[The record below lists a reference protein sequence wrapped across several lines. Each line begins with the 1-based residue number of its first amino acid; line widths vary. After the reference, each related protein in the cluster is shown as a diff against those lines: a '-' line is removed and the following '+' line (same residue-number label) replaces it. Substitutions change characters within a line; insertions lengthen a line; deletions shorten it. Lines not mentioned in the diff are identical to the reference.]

1 MAEYLGYVNPA
12 ETKAN
17 PTLDW
22 STVINDVRDT
32 LAKQEAGREAKRQQ
46 AKQETNDLY
55 NSLNKI
61 SAGQNQ
67 GLNGFITNASY
78 QSKNL
83 LGEAY
88 KLYTSGK
95 ISGKDYTEIQNNM
108 KGSFTDIN
116 DVVKTLQ
123 SDYEKYMDLSSKGQT
138 SIIDDYNQKQK
149 GDALDLSN
157 KEFYVDPLTGRGYIG
172 KIVNGKIDQ
181 SSLQP
186 PAWIKT
192 NGSTFVGK
200 VDIPKEIAPFTK
212 DLGKFEYVLQK
223 PPAGGIWTT
232 DNIAE
237 KPEFKKF
244 LDDAASSIASNP
256 YKMATILGQVGDYN
270 LVDDPKQASKD
281 NILMQRDS
289 STGMNKPMLTAEQ
302 EEEAKNTIKNAI
314 LSQVNKTVKQQEGT
328 WHGFAPRSV
337 GDSKPED
344 PNKTTFIGEPSYINR
359 KRDGVTVGKAV
370 PISGVTIKR
379 APGVVEQVNRV
390 GIRDGKLFVAYT
402 TYNGTVGMKDGD
414 IMSSYKD
421 KKERIIYEDKDRNA
435 INERLRFVGGG
446 FSDIDSAKSSLG
458 PIESTSSNKNSGYTN
473 ITETNKGTLGL
484 KNGKWYNIKTGKI
497 AQ

>member
-32 LAKQEAGREAKRQQ
+32 LIKQEATREATRQK
-46 AKQETNDLY
+46 AKQETNELY

-61 SAGQNQ
+61 SSGQNQ

-95 ISGKDYTEIQNNM
+95 ISGKEYTEIQNNM

-123 SDYEKYMDLSSKGQT
+123 SDYEKYMDLSQKGQT

-149 GDALDLSN
+149 GEALDLSN

-186 PAWIKT
+186 PAWIKN

-200 VDIPKEIAPFTK
+200 VDIPKEISVYTK
-212 DLGKFEYVLQK
+212 DLGKFQEVLK
-223 PPAGGIWTT
+223 NPPAGGIWSIE
-232 DNIAE
+232 DVS
-237 KPEFKKF
+237 KRPEFNSW
-244 LDDAASSIASNP
+244 LDKAANAVASNP
-256 YKMATILGQVGDYN
+256 YKMATILGEVGDYD
-270 LVDDPKQASKD
+270 LVDNPNEAGKNK
-281 NILMQRDS
+281 ILMQRDS
-289 STGMNKPMLTAEQ
+289 STGMNTPMLTKEQ
-302 EEEAKNTIKNAI
+302 EEAAKNVIKEAI
-314 LSQVNKTVKQQEGT
+314 LVQVNSTVKQEEAT
-328 WHGFAPRSV
+328 WRGFAPKS
-337 GDSKPED
+337 GGSDKPKE
-344 PNKTTFIGEPSYINR
+344 PKFFAGEPTVDPKGNVLIPMS
-359 KRDGVTVGKAV
+359 GVNVKSGNVNENITNWGKAGNSGKLFIEYTAADAFGLSTKPTRV
-370 PISGVTIKR
+370 YEGNPEFNRRVSYLVNPSTGSRISGVAEAKQY
-379 APGVVEQVNRV
+379 AN
-390 GIRDGKLFVAYT
+390 
-402 TYNGTVGMKDGD
+402 
-414 IMSSYKD
+414 S
-421 KKERIIYEDKDRNA
+421 
-435 INERLRFVGGG
+435 VGGSKQNSIQKG
-446 FSDIDSAKSSLG
+446 SVVDGYKFLG
-458 PIESTSSNKNSGYTN
+458 GDPANQKNW
-473 ITETNKGTLGL
+473 K
-484 KNGKWYNIKTGKI
+484 KI
-497 AQ
+497 

>member
-32 LAKQEAGREAKRQQ
+32 LVSQEATREATRQK
-46 AKQETNDLY
+46 AKQETNELY

-95 ISGKDYTEIQNNM
+95 IKGKEYTEIQNNM
-108 KGSFTDIN
+108 KASFNDIN
-116 DVVKTLQ
+116 DVVKTMQ
-123 SDYEKYMDLSSKGQT
+123 TDYEKYMDLLGKGQT
-138 SIIDDYNQKQK
+138 SIIDEYNQKQK
-149 GDALDLSN
+149 GEALDLSN

-186 PAWIKT
+186 PAWIKN
-192 NGSTFVGK
+192 NGSTFIGK
-200 VDIPKEIAPFTK
+200 VDVPKEIAPFTK
-212 DLGKFEYVLQK
+212 DLGKFEYVLK
-223 PPAGGIWTT
+223 NPPAGGVWTT

-237 KPEFKKF
+237 KSEFKKF
-244 LDDAASSIASNP
+244 LDNAAKTVISSP
-256 YKMATILGQVGDYN
+256 YKMATILGQIGDYT
-270 LVDDPKQASKD
+270 LTSDPKESGKD
-281 NILMQRDS
+281 KILMQKDS
-289 STGMNKPMLTAEQ
+289 STGMNVPMLTPEQ
-302 EEEAKNTIKNAI
+302 EKAAYDSVKNAI
-314 LSQVNKTVKQQEGT
+314 LSQANQTIRQDENT
-328 WHGFAPRSV
+328 YRPPAPRAGS
-337 GDSKPED
+337 DK
-344 PNKTTFIGEPSYINR
+344 EPKYTSIQP
-359 KRDGVTVGKAV
+359 AV
-370 PISGVTIKR
+370 DTGGNVIIPMSGVNVKTGSITENISDW
-379 APGVVEQVNRV
+379 GRV
-390 GIRDGKLFVAYT
+390 ANSGKLFIN
-402 TYNGTVGMKDGD
+402 YNYPVDIKDAGNNVTRT
-414 IMSSYKD
+414 IQSKQVYEGSPEFNRRLGQLINPSTG
-421 KKERIIYEDKDRNA
+421 KKVRSLDEAMRYVNSIS
-435 INERLRFVGGG
+435 GGG
-446 FSDIDSAKSSLG
+446 NSS
-458 PIESTSSNKNSGYTN
+458 KNNSEYTN
-473 ITETNKGTLGL
+473 LTETNKGTLGL

>member
-32 LAKQEAGREAKRQQ
+32 LVQQEATREATRQK

-61 SAGQNQ
+61 SSGQNQ

-95 ISGKDYTEIQNNM
+95 ISGKEYTNIQNNM
-108 KGSFTDIN
+108 KGSFSDIN
-116 DVVKTLQ
+116 DVVKTMQ
-123 SDYEKYMDLSSKGQT
+123 TDYEKYMDLSQKGET

-149 GDALDLSN
+149 GEALDLSN

-172 KIVNGKIDQ
+172 KIVDGKIDQ

-186 PAWIKT
+186 PSWIKT

-212 DLGKFEYVLQK
+212 DLGKFEYILQK

-328 WHGFAPRSV
+328 WRGFAPRSG
-337 GDSKPED
+337 GDTKPED
-344 PNKTTFIGEPSYINR
+344 PNKTTFIGEPSYIN
-359 KRDGVTVGKAV
+359 KGSKTIGKVV

-390 GIRDGKLFVAYT
+390 GIRDGKLFMTYT
-402 TYNGTVGMKDGD
+402 IYNGAIGMSDDEAGSK
-414 IMSSYKD
+414 SSYKD
-421 KKERIIYEDKDRNA
+421 KKIITIYEGKDRNN
-435 INERLRFVGGG
+435 INERLRFVGGDY
-446 FSDIDSAKSSLG
+446 SNIESAKSSLG
-458 PIESTSSNKNSGYTN
+458 PVDSKSNSTIDEGKIQYLLKQNPGATRKQIIEA
-473 ITETNKGTLGL
+473 L
-484 KNGKWYNIKTGKI
+484 KNK
-497 AQ
+497 

>member
-32 LAKQEAGREAKRQQ
+32 LVEQEASREAKRQQ

-61 SAGQNQ
+61 SSGQNQ

-95 ISGKDYTEIQNNM
+95 IKGKEYTEIQNNM
-108 KGSFTDIN
+108 KASFNDIN

-123 SDYEKYMDLSSKGQT
+123 SDYEKYMDLSQKGQT

-149 GDALDLSN
+149 GEALDLSN

-186 PAWIKT
+186 PAWIKN

-200 VDIPKEIAPFTK
+200 VDISKEIAPFTK
-212 DLGKFEYVLQK
+212 DIGKFQEVLK
-223 PPAGGIWTT
+223 NPPAGGIWT
-232 DNIAE
+232 IE
-237 KPEFKKF
+237 
-244 LDDAASSIASNP
+244 DASKRPDFDKWLNDSANAIASNP
-256 YKMATILGQVGDYN
+256 YKMTTILGQVGDYN
-270 LVDDPKQASKD
+270 LVDDPTQASKD

-289 STGMNKPMLTAEQ
+289 STGMNKPMLTPEQ
-302 EEEAKNTIKNAI
+302 EKEAK
-314 LSQVNKTVKQQEGT
+314 
-328 WHGFAPRSV
+328 
-337 GDSKPED
+337 D
-344 PNKTTFIGEPSYINR
+344 
-359 KRDGVTVGKAV
+359 
-370 PISGVTIKR
+370 TIKR
-379 APGVVEQVNRV
+379 AILQQVNSTIKQEEATYRPPV
-390 GIRDGKLFVAYT
+390 GGGGRSTTPKEPKFFAGEPTVDTRGNVLIPMSGVNVKSGNVNENITNWGKAGNSGKLFIEYT
-402 TYNGTVGMKDGD
+402 AADAFGLSTKPTRVYEGNPEFNRRV
-414 IMSSYKD
+414 SYLVNPNTGS
-421 KKERIIYEDKDRNA
+421 RISGIAEAKQYANS
-435 INERLRFVGGG
+435 VGGSKQNSVQKG
-446 FSDIDSAKSSLG
+446 SVVDGYKFLG
-458 PIESTSSNKNSGYTN
+458 GDPANQKNW
-473 ITETNKGTLGL
+473 K
-484 KNGKWYNIKTGKI
+484 KI
-497 AQ
+497 

>member
-32 LAKQEAGREAKRQQ
+32 LASQEATREATRQK

-95 ISGKDYTEIQNNM
+95 IKGKEYTEIQNNM
-108 KGSFTDIN
+108 KASFNDIN
-116 DVVKTLQ
+116 DVVKTMQ
-123 SDYEKYMDLSSKGQT
+123 TDYEKYMDLLSKGQT
-138 SIIDDYNQKQK
+138 SIIDEYNQKQK
-149 GDALDLSN
+149 GEFLDLSN

-172 KIVNGKIDQ
+172 KIVDGKIDK

-200 VDIPKEIAPFTK
+200 VDIPKEIAPYTK

-244 LDDAASSIASNP
+244 LDDVASSVASNP

-270 LVDDPKQASKD
+270 LVDDPKQASKE

-302 EEEAKNTIKNAI
+302 EEEAKNTVKNAI
-314 LSQVNKTVKQQEGT
+314 LSQVNKTIRQEENT
-328 WHGFAPRSV
+328 YRAPVRV
-337 GDSKPED
+337 GGGSDKPED
-344 PNKTTFIGEPSYINR
+344 PNKTPFIGEVSYIN
-359 KRDGVTVGKAV
+359 KGNTTIGKVAPV
-370 PISGVTIKR
+370 SGVTIKR

-390 GIRDGKLFVAYT
+390 GISNGKLFVTYT
-402 TYNGTVGMKDGD
+402 AYNGTVGMTDD
-414 IMSSYKD
+414 EIRSSYKD
-421 KKERIIYEDKDRNA
+421 KKTHTIYEDKNRNA
-435 INERLRFVGGG
+435 INERLRFIGGG
-446 FSDIDSAKSSLG
+446 FSDIESAKSSLG
-458 PIESTSSNKNSGYTN
+458 PVESKSNSTIDEGKIQYLLKQNPGATRKQIIEA
-473 ITETNKGTLGL
+473 L
-484 KNGKWYNIKTGKI
+484 KNK
-497 AQ
+497 

>member
-32 LAKQEAGREAKRQQ
+32 LVEQEASREAKRQK

-95 ISGKDYTEIQNNM
+95 ITGKDYTEIQSNM
-108 KGSFTDIN
+108 KGSFNDIN

-123 SDYEKYMDLSSKGQT
+123 SDYDKYMELSQKGQT

-149 GDALDLSN
+149 GEALDLSN

-232 DNIAE
+232 DNISE

-314 LSQVNKTVKQQEGT
+314 LSQVNKTIRQEENTYRAPASGGGGGKVKDDTPKNQ
-328 WHGFAPRSV
+328 FASPIKVLPNNKGAFTTMSGVNVKV
-337 GDSKPED
+337 GLKPENLPTWGID
-344 PNKTTFIGEPSYINR
+344 PN
-359 KRDGVTVGKAV
+359 
-370 PISGVTIKR
+370 
-379 APGVVEQVNRV
+379 
-390 GIRDGKLFVAYT
+390 GKLFVDVVSGESSGNEGWDPNNNMPINGKT
-402 TYNGTVGMKDGD
+402 TSKRYYENNDEF
-414 IMSSYKD
+414 
-421 KKERIIYEDKDRNA
+421 KKRVPFLINPNTGNRIKN
-435 INERLRFVGGG
+435 
-446 FSDIDSAKSSLG
+446 IDEAKSVFG
-458 PIESTSSNKNSGYTN
+458 NTSSTPKKAENLRSK
-473 ITETNKGTLGL
+473 
-484 KNGKWYNIKTGKI
+484 YNY
-497 AQ
+497 

>member
-32 LAKQEAGREAKRQQ
+32 LAEQEAGREAKRQQ

-95 ISGKDYTEIQNNM
+95 ISGKDYTEIQSNM
-108 KGSFTDIN
+108 KGSFNDIN
-116 DVVKTLQ
+116 DVIKTMQ
-123 SDYEKYMDLSSKGQT
+123 TDYEKYMDLSSKGQT

-149 GDALDLSN
+149 GEALDLSN

-172 KIVNGKIDQ
+172 KIVDGKIDQ

-186 PAWIKT
+186 PSWIKT

-314 LSQVNKTVKQQEGT
+314 LSQVNKTIRQEENT
-328 WHGFAPRSV
+328 YRAPVRSG
-337 GDSKPED
+337 GDE
-344 PNKTTFIGEPSYINR
+344 EPKYTSIQP
-359 KRDGVTVGKAV
+359 TVDAGGNVIV
-370 PISGVTIKR
+370 PMSGVNVKTGGITENISDW
-379 APGVVEQVNRV
+379 GRV
-390 GIRDGKLFVAYT
+390 ANSGKLFIN
-402 TYNGTVGMKDGD
+402 YNYPVNVPGRYGTVTKTIQSKQAYEGSPEFNRRLGQL
-414 IMSSYKD
+414 INPSTG
-421 KKERIIYEDKDRNA
+421 KKVRSLDEAMRY
-435 INERLRFVGGG
+435 INSISGG
-446 FSDIDSAKSSLG
+446 K
-458 PIESTSSNKNSGYTN
+458 STS
-473 ITETNKGTLGL
+473 TNKVENLRS
-484 KNGKWYNIKTGKI
+484 KYNY
-497 AQ
+497 

>member
-32 LAKQEAGREAKRQQ
+32 LVQQESNREATRQK
-46 AKQETNDLY
+46 AKQETNELY

-78 QSKNL
+78 QSKSL

-95 ISGKDYTEIQNNM
+95 ISGKEYTNIQNNM

-116 DVVKTLQ
+116 DIVKTMQ
-123 SDYEKYMDLSSKGQT
+123 TDYEKYMELSQKGQT
-138 SIIDDYNQKQK
+138 SIVDDYNQKQK
-149 GDALDLSN
+149 GEALDLSN

-172 KIVNGKIDQ
+172 TLKNGKIDQ

-186 PAWIKT
+186 PSWIKT

-244 LDDAASSIASNP
+244 LDDAANAVASNP
-256 YKMATILGQVGDYN
+256 YKMATILGQIGDYN
-270 LVDDPKQASKD
+270 LVSDPKEVGPDK
-281 NILMQRDS
+281 ILMQRDS
-289 STGMNKPMLTAEQ
+289 STGMNIPMLTPEQ
-302 EEEAKNTIKNAI
+302 EKAAKDSIKNAI
-314 LSQVNKTVKQQEGT
+314 LSQANVTLRQQENTYRPPVRG
-328 WHGFAPRSV
+328 GGSGGGAPKEPKFFA
-337 GDSKPED
+337 
-344 PNKTTFIGEPSYINR
+344 GEPTTDAKGNVLIPMS
-359 KRDGVTVGKAV
+359 GVNVKSGNVTENITNWGKAGN
-370 PISGVTIKR
+370 S
-379 APGVVEQVNRV
+379 
-390 GIRDGKLFVAYT
+390 GKLFIEYT
-402 TYNGTVGMKDGD
+402 AADTFGLSTKPTRVYEGSPEFNRRVSYLVNPNTGSRVSGLSEAKQYANSVG
-414 IMSSYKD
+414 
-421 KKERIIYEDKDRNA
+421 
-435 INERLRFVGGG
+435 
-446 FSDIDSAKSSLG
+446 KSSKKFSAIQEAAIQANLKANPG
-458 PIESTSSNKNSGYTN
+458 STRDQ
-473 ITETNKGTLGL
+473 I
-484 KNGKWYNIKTGKI
+484 IK
-497 AQ
+497 AMNL

>member
-32 LAKQEAGREAKRQQ
+32 LAEQEAGREAKRQQ

-95 ISGKDYTEIQNNM
+95 ISGKEYTEIQNNM

-149 GDALDLSN
+149 GEALDLSN
-157 KEFYVDPLTGRGYIG
+157 KEFYIDPLTGRGYIG
-172 KIVNGKIDQ
+172 KIVDGKIDQ

-314 LSQVNKTVKQQEGT
+314 LSQVNKTIRQEENTYRAPVGGGGSSSQPKEPKFFAGQPTTDAKGNVLIPMSGVNVKTGNVNENIT
-328 WHGFAPRSV
+328 NW
-337 GDSKPED
+337 
-344 PNKTTFIGEPSYINR
+344 
-359 KRDGVTVGKAV
+359 GKAGN
-370 PISGVTIKR
+370 S
-379 APGVVEQVNRV
+379 
-390 GIRDGKLFVAYT
+390 GKLFIEYT
-402 TYNGTVGMKDGD
+402 AADAFGLSTKPVRVYEGNPEFNRRVSYLVNPSTGSR
-414 IMSSYKD
+414 ISSVT
-421 KKERIIYEDKDRNA
+421 E
-435 INERLRFVGGG
+435 
-446 FSDIDSAKSSLG
+446 AKQYANSVSG
-458 PIESTSSNKNSGYTN
+458 SNQNSGSVK
-473 ITETNKGTLGL
+473 KGSVVDGYKFLGGDPANQ
-484 KNGKWYNIKTGKI
+484 KNWKKI
-497 AQ
+497 

>member
-32 LAKQEAGREAKRQQ
+32 LASQEATREATRQK

-95 ISGKDYTEIQNNM
+95 IKGKEYTEIQNNM
-108 KGSFTDIN
+108 KASFNDIN
-116 DVVKTLQ
+116 DVVKTMQ
-123 SDYEKYMDLSSKGQT
+123 TDYEKYMDLLSKGQT
-138 SIIDDYNQKQK
+138 SIIDEYNQKQK
-149 GDALDLSN
+149 GEFLDLSN

-172 KIVNGKIDQ
+172 KIVDGKVDK

-186 PAWIKT
+186 PAWIKN

-200 VDIPKEIAPFTK
+200 VDIPKEIAPYTK
-212 DLGKFEYVLQK
+212 DLGKFQEIISK
-223 PPAGGIWTT
+223 PPAGGIWTIE
-232 DNIAE
+232 DASKRPGFGDWLE
-237 KPEFKKF
+237 KT
-244 LDDAASSIASNP
+244 ATIIASNP
-256 YKMATILGQVGDYN
+256 YKMTTILGQVGDYN

-281 NILMQRDS
+281 KILMQKDS
-289 STGMNKPMLTAEQ
+289 STGMNTPMLTKEQ
-302 EEEAKNTIKNAI
+302 EEAAKNVIKENI
-314 LSQVNKTVKQQEGT
+314 LQQVNSTLKQEENTYRAPVRSGGSRGSGTPSNTSPKSIQHTVDAKG
-328 WHGFAPRSV
+328 
-337 GDSKPED
+337 
-344 PNKTTFIGEPSYINR
+344 NLI
-359 KRDGVTVGKAV
+359 V
-370 PISGVTIKR
+370 PMSGVNVKTGSITENISDWGKI
-379 APGVVEQVNRV
+379 ADN
-390 GIRDGKLFVAYT
+390 GKLFISYSYPVT
-402 TYNGTVGMKDGD
+402 TKDEDGN
-414 IMSSYKD
+414 SVRTTKSVQVYEGSNEFNRRLGQLVNPSTG
-421 KKERIIYEDKDRNA
+421 KKVKSL
-435 INERLRFVGGG
+435 NE
-446 FSDIDSAKSSLG
+446 AKQYVNSLG
-458 PIESTSSNKNSGYTN
+458 VGNTSKNNSEYTN
-473 ITETNKGTLGL
+473 LTETNKGTLGL

>member
-32 LAKQEAGREAKRQQ
+32 LVQQEATREATRQK

-95 ISGKDYTEIQNNM
+95 IKGKEYTNIQNNM
-108 KGSFTDIN
+108 KQSFTDIN

-123 SDYEKYMDLSSKGQT
+123 SDYEKYMDLLGKGQT
-138 SIIDDYNQKQK
+138 SIIDEYNQKQK
-149 GDALDLSN
+149 GEALDLSN

-186 PAWIKT
+186 PAWIKN
-192 NGSTFVGK
+192 NGSTFIGK
-200 VDIPKEIAPFTK
+200 VDVPKEIAPFTK
-212 DLGKFEYVLQK
+212 DLGKFEYVLK
-223 PPAGGIWTT
+223 NPPAGGVWTT

-244 LDDAASSIASNP
+244 LDDAAKTVISSP
-256 YKMATILGQVGDYN
+256 YKMATILGQIGDYT
-270 LVDDPKQASKD
+270 LTSDPKEAGKD
-281 NILMQRDS
+281 KILMQKDS
-289 STGMNKPMLTAEQ
+289 STGMNIPMLTPEQ
-302 EEEAKNTIKNAI
+302 EKAAYDSVKNAI
-314 LSQVNKTVKQQEGT
+314 LSQANQTIRQDENT
-328 WHGFAPRSV
+328 YRPPAPRGG
-337 GDSKPED
+337 GDDDNKNKPGKNQFASGIEVL
-344 PNKTTFIGEPSYINR
+344 PNNKGAYI
-359 KRDGVTVGKAV
+359 
-370 PISGVTIKR
+370 PMSGVNIRIGPKTENI
-379 APGVVEQVNRV
+379 PTWGVDSN
-390 GIRDGKLFVAYT
+390 GKLFVDVVT
-402 TYNGTVGMKDGD
+402 GTGEDVYSIGGEPGAITGKTVSKRYSENNIEFKKRINYLINPNTGNR
-414 IMSSYKD
+414 ISSLAEAKSLF
-421 KKERIIYEDKDRNA
+421 N
-435 INERLRFVGGG
+435 NP
-446 FSDIDSAKSSLG
+446 SSQSAKKYTDSEIKYLMG
-458 PIESTSSNKNSGYTN
+458 KNPGATREQIIEA
-473 ITETNKGTLGL
+473 L
-484 KNGKWYNIKTGKI
+484 KNK
-497 AQ
+497 

>member
-32 LAKQEAGREAKRQQ
+32 LASQEATREATRQK

-95 ISGKDYTEIQNNM
+95 IKGKEYTEIQNNM
-108 KGSFTDIN
+108 KASFNDIN
-116 DVVKTLQ
+116 DVVKTMQ
-123 SDYEKYMDLSSKGQT
+123 TDYEKYMDLLSKGQT
-138 SIIDDYNQKQK
+138 SIIDEYNQKQK
-149 GDALDLSN
+149 GEFLDLSN

-186 PAWIKT
+186 PAWIKN

-200 VDIPKEIAPFTK
+200 VDIPKEISSFTK
-212 DLGKFEYVLQK
+212 DLGKFEEVLK
-223 PPAGGIWTT
+223 NPPGGIWTV
-232 DNIAE
+232 E
-237 KPEFKKF
+237 
-244 LDDAASSIASNP
+244 DASKRPGFGEWLEDTAKIIASNP
-256 YKMATILGQVGDYN
+256 YKMTTILGQAKDYS
-270 LVDDPKQASKD
+270 LVDDPKQADKD
-281 NILMQRDS
+281 KILMQRDS

-302 EEEAKNTIKNAI
+302 EEVAKNVIKENI
-314 LSQVNKTVKQQEGT
+314 LQQVNRTLKQQENTYRPPFNSGGGGKT
-328 WHGFAPRSV
+328 KDDTPKNQFASPIKVLPNNKGAFTTMSGVNIKV
-337 GDSKPED
+337 GLKPENLPTWGID
-344 PNKTTFIGEPSYINR
+344 PK
-359 KRDGVTVGKAV
+359 
-370 PISGVTIKR
+370 
-379 APGVVEQVNRV
+379 
-390 GIRDGKLFVAYT
+390 GKLFVDVVSGESSGNEGWDPNNNMPINGKT
-402 TYNGTVGMKDGD
+402 TSKRYYENNDEF
-414 IMSSYKD
+414 
-421 KKERIIYEDKDRNA
+421 KKRVPFLINPNTGNRIKN
-435 INERLRFVGGG
+435 
-446 FSDIDSAKSSLG
+446 IDEAKSVFG
-458 PIESTSSNKNSGYTN
+458 NTSSTPKKAENLRSK
-473 ITETNKGTLGL
+473 
-484 KNGKWYNIKTGKI
+484 YNY
-497 AQ
+497 

>member
-32 LAKQEAGREAKRQQ
+32 LVSQEATREATRQK

-61 SAGQNQ
+61 SSGQNQ

-95 ISGKDYTEIQNNM
+95 IKGKEYTDIQNNM
-108 KGSFTDIN
+108 KASFNDIN
-116 DVVKTLQ
+116 DVIKTLQ
-123 SDYEKYMDLSSKGQT
+123 TDYEKYKDLSQRGQT

-149 GDALDLSN
+149 GEALDLSN

-172 KIVNGKIDQ
+172 KIVDGKIDQ

-186 PAWIKT
+186 PSWIKT

-200 VDIPKEIAPFTK
+200 VDLPKEIEPFTK
-212 DLGKFEYVLQK
+212 DLGKFEYVLK
-223 PPAGGIWTT
+223 NPPAGGIWTT
-232 DNIAE
+232 DNISE
-237 KPEFKKF
+237 KSEFKKF
-244 LDDAASSIASNP
+244 LDNAANLIASNP
-256 YKMATILGQVGDYN
+256 YKITTILGQIGNYN
-270 LVDDPKQASKD
+270 LVDDPSQANNE

-314 LSQVNKTVKQQEGT
+314 LSQVNKTIKQQEGT
-328 WHGFAPRSV
+328 WHGFAPKGGS
-337 GDSKPED
+337 DKPED
-344 PNKTTFIGEPSYINR
+344 PNKAVFIGEPSFIN
-359 KRDGVTVGKAV
+359 KGSNTIGKVV

-390 GIRDGKLFVAYT
+390 GVSNGKLFMT
-402 TYNGTVGMKDGD
+402 FTSYNGSGNSFDEDGMPLT
-414 IMSSYKD
+414 YK
-421 KKERIIYEDKDRNA
+421 KKKTYTIYEDKDRNN

-446 FSDIDSAKSSLG
+446 FANVDSAKSSLG
-458 PIESTSSNKNSGYTN
+458 PVESSNKKSGYTKIQEAAIQAN
-473 ITETNKGTLGL
+473 L
-484 KNGKWYNIKTGKI
+484 KANPGYSRAQIIK
-497 AQ
+497 AMNL

>member
-32 LAKQEAGREAKRQQ
+32 LVSQEATREATRQK
-46 AKQETNDLY
+46 AKQETNELY

-95 ISGKDYTEIQNNM
+95 IKGKEYTEIQNNM
-108 KGSFTDIN
+108 KASFNDIN
-116 DVVKTLQ
+116 DVVKTMQ
-123 SDYEKYMDLSSKGQT
+123 TDYEKYMDLLGKGQT
-138 SIIDDYNQKQK
+138 SIIDEYNQKQK
-149 GDALDLSN
+149 GEALDLSN

-186 PAWIKT
+186 PAWIKN
-192 NGSTFVGK
+192 NGSTFIGK
-200 VDIPKEIAPFTK
+200 VDVPKEIAPFTK
-212 DLGKFEYVLQK
+212 DLGKFEYVLK
-223 PPAGGIWTT
+223 NPPAGGVWTT

-237 KPEFKKF
+237 KSEFKKF
-244 LDDAASSIASNP
+244 LDNAAKTVISSP
-256 YKMATILGQVGDYN
+256 YKMATILGQIGDYT
-270 LVDDPKQASKD
+270 LTSDPKESGKD
-281 NILMQRDS
+281 KILMQKDS
-289 STGMNKPMLTAEQ
+289 STGMNVPMLTPEQ
-302 EEEAKNTIKNAI
+302 EKVAYDSVKNAI
-314 LSQVNKTVKQQEGT
+314 LSQANQTIRQDENT
-328 WHGFAPRSV
+328 YRPPAPRAGS
-337 GDSKPED
+337 DK
-344 PNKTTFIGEPSYINR
+344 EPKYTSIQP
-359 KRDGVTVGKAV
+359 AV
-370 PISGVTIKR
+370 DTGGNVIIPMSGVNVKTGSITENISDW
-379 APGVVEQVNRV
+379 GRV
-390 GIRDGKLFVAYT
+390 ANSGKLFIN
-402 TYNGTVGMKDGD
+402 YNYPIDIKDAGNNVTRT
-414 IMSSYKD
+414 IQSKQVYEGSPEFNRRLGQLINPSTG
-421 KKERIIYEDKDRNA
+421 KKVRSLDEAMRYVNSIS
-435 INERLRFVGGG
+435 GGG
-446 FSDIDSAKSSLG
+446 NSS
-458 PIESTSSNKNSGYTN
+458 KNNSEYTN
-473 ITETNKGTLGL
+473 LTETNKGTLGL

>member
-32 LAKQEAGREAKRQQ
+32 LVEQEASREAKRQK

-95 ISGKDYTEIQNNM
+95 ISGKEYTEIQNNM
-108 KGSFTDIN
+108 KGSFNDIN

-123 SDYEKYMDLSSKGQT
+123 SDYEKYMELSSKGQT

-149 GDALDLSN
+149 GEALDLSN

-172 KIVNGKIDQ
+172 KIVNGKINQ

-314 LSQVNKTVKQQEGT
+314 LSQVNKTIRQEENTYRAPVRGGGGGSDKPDDPKFFAGQPTTDAKGNVLIPMSGVNVKTGNVNENIT
-328 WHGFAPRSV
+328 NW
-337 GDSKPED
+337 
-344 PNKTTFIGEPSYINR
+344 
-359 KRDGVTVGKAV
+359 GKAGNSGKLFIEYTAADAFGLSTKPTRV
-370 PISGVTIKR
+370 YEGNPEFNRRVSYLVNPSTGSRISGVAEAKQY
-379 APGVVEQVNRV
+379 AN
-390 GIRDGKLFVAYT
+390 
-402 TYNGTVGMKDGD
+402 
-414 IMSSYKD
+414 S
-421 KKERIIYEDKDRNA
+421 
-435 INERLRFVGGG
+435 VGGSKQNSVQKG
-446 FSDIDSAKSSLG
+446 SVVDGYKFLG
-458 PIESTSSNKNSGYTN
+458 GDPANQKNW
-473 ITETNKGTLGL
+473 K
-484 KNGKWYNIKTGKI
+484 KI
-497 AQ
+497 

>member
-32 LAKQEAGREAKRQQ
+32 LVEQEASREAKRQQ

-78 QSKNL
+78 QSKSL

-95 ISGKDYTEIQNNM
+95 IKGKEYTNIQNNM
-108 KGSFTDIN
+108 KQSFTDIN

-149 GDALDLSN
+149 GEALDLSN
-157 KEFYVDPLTGRGYIG
+157 KEFYIDPLTGRGYIG
-172 KIVNGKIDQ
+172 KIVDGKIDQ

-270 LVDDPKQASKD
+270 LVDDPEQASKD

-314 LSQVNKTVKQQEGT
+314 LSQVNKTVKQQEAT
-328 WHGFAPRSV
+328 WRGFAPRSG
-337 GDSKPED
+337 GDEKPKD
-344 PNKTTFIGEPSYINR
+344 PNKTTFIGEPSFIN
-359 KRDGVTVGKAV
+359 KGNTTIGKVV
-370 PISGVTIKR
+370 PVSGVTIKR

-390 GIRDGKLFVAYT
+390 GVSNGKVFMTYT
-402 TYNGTVGMKDGD
+402 VYNGSGNNFDEDGMPV
-414 IMSSYKD
+414 SYKN
-421 KKERIIYEDKDRNA
+421 KKTYTVYEDKDRNN
-435 INERLRFVGGG
+435 INERLRFVGSG
-446 FSDIDSAKSSLG
+446 FSDIDSARSSLG
-458 PIESTSSNKNSGYTN
+458 SVESSNKKSGYTKIQEAAIQAN
-473 ITETNKGTLGL
+473 L
-484 KNGKWYNIKTGKI
+484 KANPGYTRAQIIK
-497 AQ
+497 AMNL

>member
-22 STVINDVRDT
+22 SSVINDVRDT
-32 LAKQEAGREAKRQQ
+32 LVKQEETREATRQK
-46 AKQETNDLY
+46 AKQETNELY
-55 NSLNKI
+55 NSLSKI

-95 ISGKDYTEIQNNM
+95 ISGKDYTNIQNNM

-116 DVVKTLQ
+116 DVIKTMQ
-123 SDYEKYMDLSSKGQT
+123 TDYEKYMELSQKGQT

-149 GDALDLSN
+149 GQSLDLSN

-172 KIVNGKIDQ
+172 TLKDGKIDQ

-186 PAWIKT
+186 PSWIKT
-192 NGSTFVGK
+192 NGSTFIGK

-212 DLGKFEYVLQK
+212 DIGKFQEVLK
-223 PPAGGIWTT
+223 NPPAGGIWT
-232 DNIAE
+232 IE
-237 KPEFKKF
+237 
-244 LDDAASSIASNP
+244 DASRRPDFDKWLNDSANAVASNP

-270 LVDDPKQASKD
+270 LVDNPNESAENK
-281 NILMQRDS
+281 ILMQRDS
-289 STGMNKPMLTAEQ
+289 STGMNMPMLTPEQ
-302 EEEAKNTIKNAI
+302 EKEAKDAIKRAILNQVNSTIK
-314 LSQVNKTVKQQEGT
+314 QEENT
-328 WHGFAPRSV
+328 YRAPVRGGGGGS
-337 GDSKPED
+337 DKPDD
-344 PNKTTFIGEPSYINR
+344 PNKTPFIGKPSIMKR
-359 KRDGVTVGKAV
+359 KKDGVVIGNVV
-370 PISGVTIKR
+370 PVSGVTIRR

-390 GIRDGKLFVAYT
+390 GVSNGKLFVTYT
-402 TYNGTVGMKDGD
+402 AYNGTVGMTDD
-414 IMSSYKD
+414 EIRSSYKD
-421 KKERIIYEDKDRNA
+421 KKTYTIYEDKDRNN

-446 FSDIDSAKSSLG
+446 FSDIESAKSSLG
-458 PIESTSSNKNSGYTN
+458 LVNTKSNSTIDEGKIQYLLKQNPGATRKQIIEA
-473 ITETNKGTLGL
+473 L
-484 KNGKWYNIKTGKI
+484 KNK
-497 AQ
+497 

>member
-32 LAKQEAGREAKRQQ
+32 LVEQEASREAKRQQ

-88 KLYTSGK
+88 KLYTYGK
-95 ISGKDYTEIQNNM
+95 ISGKEYTEIQNNM

-149 GDALDLSN
+149 GEALDLSN

-186 PAWIKT
+186 PSWIKN

-200 VDIPKEIAPFTK
+200 VDIPKEISSFTK
-212 DLGKFEYVLQK
+212 DLGKFEEVLK
-223 PPAGGIWTT
+223 NPPGGIWTV
-232 DNIAE
+232 E
-237 KPEFKKF
+237 
-244 LDDAASSIASNP
+244 DASKRPGFGEWLENTAKIIASNP
-256 YKMATILGQVGDYN
+256 YKMTTILGQAKDYS
-270 LVDDPKQASKD
+270 LVDDPKQVDKD
-281 NILMQRDS
+281 KILMQRDS
-289 STGMNKPMLTAEQ
+289 STGMNKPMLTTEQ
-302 EEEAKNTIKNAI
+302 EEAAKNVIKENI
-314 LSQVNKTVKQQEGT
+314 LQQVNRTLKQQEGT
-328 WHGFAPRSV
+328 WHGFAPKSGGSDKPKEPKFFA
-337 GDSKPED
+337 GDPTVDTRGNVLIPMS
-344 PNKTTFIGEPSYINR
+344 
-359 KRDGVTVGKAV
+359 GVNVKSGNVNENITNWGKAGNSGKLFIEYTAADAFGLSTKPTRV
-370 PISGVTIKR
+370 YEGNPEFNRRVSYLVNPSTGSRISGVAEAKQY
-379 APGVVEQVNRV
+379 ANSVSGSKQGSVQKGSVV
-390 GIRDGKLFVAYT
+390 DGYKFL
-402 TYNGTVGMKDGD
+402 GGD
-414 IMSSYKD
+414 PANQKNW
-421 KKERIIYEDKDRNA
+421 KKI
-435 INERLRFVGGG
+435 
-446 FSDIDSAKSSLG
+446 
-458 PIESTSSNKNSGYTN
+458 
-473 ITETNKGTLGL
+473 
-484 KNGKWYNIKTGKI
+484 
-497 AQ
+497 

>member
-32 LAKQEAGREAKRQQ
+32 LVSQEATREATRQK
-46 AKQETNDLY
+46 AKQETNELY

-95 ISGKDYTEIQNNM
+95 IKGKEYTEIQNNM
-108 KGSFTDIN
+108 KASFNDIN
-116 DVVKTLQ
+116 DVVKTMQ
-123 SDYEKYMDLSSKGQT
+123 TDYEKYMDLLGKGQT
-138 SIIDDYNQKQK
+138 SIIDEYNQKQK
-149 GDALDLSN
+149 GEALDLSN

-186 PAWIKT
+186 PAWIKN
-192 NGSTFVGK
+192 NGSTFIGK
-200 VDIPKEIAPFTK
+200 VDVPKEIAPFTK
-212 DLGKFEYVLQK
+212 DLGKFEYVLK
-223 PPAGGIWTT
+223 NPPAGGVWTT

-244 LDDAASSIASNP
+244 LDNAAKTVISSP
-256 YKMATILGQVGDYN
+256 YKMATILGQIGDYT
-270 LVDDPKQASKD
+270 LTSDPKESGKD
-281 NILMQRDS
+281 KILMQKDS
-289 STGMNKPMLTAEQ
+289 STGMNVPMLTPEQ
-302 EEEAKNTIKNAI
+302 EKVAYDSVKNAI
-314 LSQVNKTVKQQEGT
+314 LSQANQTIRQDENT
-328 WHGFAPRSV
+328 YRPPAPRAGS
-337 GDSKPED
+337 DK
-344 PNKTTFIGEPSYINR
+344 EPKYTSIQP
-359 KRDGVTVGKAV
+359 AV
-370 PISGVTIKR
+370 DTGGNVIIPMSGVNVKTGSITENISDW
-379 APGVVEQVNRV
+379 GRV
-390 GIRDGKLFVAYT
+390 ANSGKLFIN
-402 TYNGTVGMKDGD
+402 YNYPIDIKDAGNNVTRT
-414 IMSSYKD
+414 IQSKQVYEGSPEFNRRLGQLINPSTG
-421 KKERIIYEDKDRNA
+421 KKVRSLDEAMRYVNSIS
-435 INERLRFVGGG
+435 GGG
-446 FSDIDSAKSSLG
+446 NSS
-458 PIESTSSNKNSGYTN
+458 KNNSEYTN
-473 ITETNKGTLGL
+473 LTETNKGTLGL

>member
-32 LAKQEAGREAKRQQ
+32 LAEQEASREAKRQK

-95 ISGKDYTEIQNNM
+95 IKGKEYTEIQNNM
-108 KGSFTDIN
+108 KASFNDIN
-116 DVVKTLQ
+116 DVVKTMQ
-123 SDYEKYMDLSSKGQT
+123 TDYEKYMDLLSKGQT

-149 GDALDLSN
+149 GEALDLSN

-314 LSQVNKTVKQQEGT
+314 LSQVNKTIRQEENT
-328 WHGFAPRSV
+328 YRAPVRGGGGGS
-337 GDSKPED
+337 DKPDD
-344 PNKTTFIGEPSYINR
+344 PNKTPFIGEVSYIN
-359 KRDGVTVGKAV
+359 KGNTTIGKVV
-370 PISGVTIKR
+370 PVSGVTIKR

-390 GIRDGKLFVAYT
+390 GISNGKLFVTYT
-402 TYNGTVGMKDGD
+402 AYNGTVGMTDD
-414 IMSSYKD
+414 EIRSSYKD
-421 KKERIIYEDKDRNA
+421 KKTYTIYEDKNRNG
-435 INERLRFVGGG
+435 INERLRFLGDG
-446 FSDIDSAKSSLG
+446 FSDIASAKSSLG
-458 PIESTSSNKNSGYTN
+458 PVESTRSNSNKAVSQSDFNS
-473 ITETNKGTLGL
+473 KWAKL
-484 KNGKWYNIKTGKI
+484 KSGQSLVGPDGQTYIKK
-497 AQ
+497 

>member
-32 LAKQEAGREAKRQQ
+32 LVSQEATREATRQK

-95 ISGKDYTEIQNNM
+95 IKGKEYTNIQNNM
-108 KGSFTDIN
+108 KQSFTDIN

-149 GDALDLSN
+149 GEALDLSN
-157 KEFYVDPLTGRGYIG
+157 KEFYIDPLTGRGYIG
-172 KIVNGKIDQ
+172 KIVDGKIDQ

-212 DLGKFEYVLQK
+212 DLGKFQEIISK
-223 PPAGGIWTT
+223 PPAGGIWTIE
-232 DNIAE
+232 DASKRPGFGDWLE
-237 KPEFKKF
+237 KT
-244 LDDAASSIASNP
+244 ATIIASNP

-289 STGMNKPMLTAEQ
+289 STGMNKPMLTKEQ
-302 EEEAKNTIKNAI
+302 EEAAKNVIKENI
-314 LSQVNKTVKQQEGT
+314 LQQVNSTLKQEEAT
-328 WHGFAPRSV
+328 WRGFAPKGGS
-337 GDSKPED
+337 DKPED
-344 PNKTTFIGEPSYINR
+344 PNKTPFIGAPSYIN
-359 KRDGVTVGKAV
+359 KGSKTIGKTV

-390 GIRDGKLFVAYT
+390 GISNGKLFVAYT
-402 TYNGTVGMKDGD
+402 TYNGTVGSFGEDGMP
-414 IMSSYKD
+414 ISYKD

-435 INERLRFVGGG
+435 INERLRFVGSG
-446 FSDIDSAKSSLG
+446 FSSIESAKSYLG
-458 PIESTSSNKNSGYTN
+458 PVGSKPANKVENLRS
-473 ITETNKGTLGL
+473 K
-484 KNGKWYNIKTGKI
+484 YNY
-497 AQ
+497 

>member
-32 LAKQEAGREAKRQQ
+32 LAEQEAGREATRQK
-46 AKQETNDLY
+46 AKQETNELY

-149 GDALDLSN
+149 GEALDLSN

-200 VDIPKEIAPFTK
+200 VDIPKEIAPYTK
-212 DLGKFEYVLQK
+212 DLGKFEYILQK

-244 LDDAASSIASNP
+244 LDDAASAIVSNP

-270 LVDDPKQASKD
+270 LVDDPKQVSKE

-289 STGMNKPMLTAEQ
+289 STGLNKPMLTAEQ
-302 EEEAKNTIKNAI
+302 EEEAKNTVKNAI
-314 LSQVNKTVKQQEGT
+314 LSQVNKTIRQEENT
-328 WHGFAPRSV
+328 YRAPVRGGGGS
-337 GDSKPED
+337 DKPED
-344 PNKTTFIGEPSYINR
+344 PNKTVFVGEPSFLNR
-359 KRDGVTVGKAV
+359 KRDGVTIGKVV

-390 GIRDGKLFVAYT
+390 GIRDGKLFMTYT
-402 TYNGTVGMKDGD
+402 IYNGAIGMSDDEAGSK
-414 IMSSYKD
+414 SSYKD
-421 KKERIIYEDKDRNA
+421 KKIITIYEGKDRNN
-435 INERLRFVGGG
+435 INERLRFVGGDY
-446 FSDIDSAKSSLG
+446 SNIESAKSSLG
-458 PIESTSSNKNSGYTN
+458 PVDSKSNSTIDEGKIQYLLKQNPGATRKQIIEA
-473 ITETNKGTLGL
+473 L
-484 KNGKWYNIKTGKI
+484 KNK
-497 AQ
+497 